1 MRTDLFSPRS
11 KKLLALAELENERKS
26 LLSEGYL
33 FIGQCNLLGVISYA
47 FRHPANKNRM
57 LLRLRGTT
65 IEIMKNRELVKTIKL

>member
-1 MRTDLFSPRS
+1 MRTDLFSPQNR
-11 KKLLALAELENERKS
+11 KLLALATLEDERKS

-57 LLRLRGTT
+57 LLRLRGTN

>member
-1 MRTDLFSPRS
+1 MRTDLFSPQS

-57 LLRLRGTT
+57 LLRLRDTT

>member
-1 MRTDLFSPRS
+1 MRTDLFSPQNR
-11 KKLLALAELENERKS
+11 KLLALAELENERKS

-33 FIGQCNLLGVISYA
+33 FIGQCNLVGVISYA

-57 LLRLRGTT
+57 LLRLRDTT

>member
-1 MRTDLFSPRS
+1 MKTGLFSQQN

-57 LLRLRGTT
+57 LLRLRDTT

>member
-1 MRTDLFSPRS
+1 MKTDLFSPQNR
-11 KKLLALAELENERKS
+11 KLLALAALEDERKS
-26 LLSEGYL
+26 LLSEGYRI
-33 FIGQCNLLGVISYA
+33 IGQYNFLGVLCYA

>member
-1 MRTDLFSPRS
+1 MRTDLYSPQNR
-11 KKLLALAELENERKS
+11 KLLALAELENERKS

-57 LLRLRGTT
+57 LIRLRDTT

>member
-1 MRTDLFSPRS
+1 MRTDLYSQRNR
-11 KKLLALAELENERKS
+11 KLLALATLEDERKS